1 MTLYIHPTVISRSL
15 INKGDTSRLKAVI
28 SRAEKGEPVTIG
40 VIGGSI
46 TQGANSSEPDL
57 CYANLVLKW
66 WKDSFPN
73 TNFHFVNAG
82 IGATGSHYGVLR
94 ITRDLLNHAPDF
106 VVIEYAVNDPN
117 TKDSAETLEGIVR
130 QLLKSHKAPALLL
143 LFMMRTNGENAQQW
157 LSKIGEHY
165 NLPMISFRDALW
177 PEIEAGRLQWSE
189 AMADEVHPNDKGH
202 AYAAELV
209 TRYLEDIKRD
219 TASQIQLPF
228 SEHLPVPLI
237 SDLFERVHLYEAG
250 ELSPTVDHG
259 WTRDTSSSEW
269 TASTPGSTFECEVY
283 GKYIAIRYYR
293 IHGDM
298 GRVGVYVDSRPPV
311 VLDGWFEETWGGYGA
326 VDVVARDL
334 ELGNHKVRIVVLDEM
349 APESNGHLFRL
360 LGIGVAV

>member
-15 INKGDTSRLKAVI
+15 INKGDTSHLKAVI

-94 ITRDLLNHAPDF
+94 LTRDLLNHAPDF

-130 QLLKSHKAPALLL
+130 QLLKSHKSPALLL
-143 LFMMRTNGENAQQW
+143 LFMMRTNGENAQQC

-237 SDLFERVHLYEAG
+237 SDLFDRVHLYEAG

-334 ELGNHKVRIVVLDEM
+334 ELGNHKVRVVVLDEM